1 MSTLEQLKEKN
12 QALEQRVEKL
22 EQRFE
27 NPPVSRRAA
36 IAGGAGILGLSALS
50 GSASAGTNQVGTIG
64 TNSDPVDIEA
74 EDIVARQVG
83 DSNNRPDIF
92 ADEVNVNSLTGQV
105 GDSNNR
111 PDIFA
116 DEVNVNS
123 LTGVNTGP
131 DLQGCRVFLSSTQS
145 ISSNNRT
152 KIRFDRQVYD
162 SNGNFDTTNHEWTC
176 PQDGIYAVNLQ
187 VKFTGGQFGEPR
199 EALIGSGSNAIINR
213 NGASNRMYNSAFGD
227 SLNVSTIGE
236 YQSSDTVAGY
246 AFNEF
251 SSDNVESLDGS
262 DDTFLEVVFL
272 GGL

>member
-92 ADEVNVNSLTGQV
+92 ADEVNVNSLTG
-105 GDSNNR
+105 
-111 PDIFA
+111 
-116 DEVNVNS
+116 
-123 LTGVNTGP
+123 VNTGP

-187 VKFTGGQFGEPR
+187 V
-199 EALIGSGSNAIINR
+199 
-213 NGASNRMYNSAFGD
+213 
-227 SLNVSTIGE
+227 
-236 YQSSDTVAGY
+236 
-246 AFNEF
+246 EF
-251 SSDNVESLDGS
+251 S
-262 DDTFLEVVFL
+262 
-272 GGL
+272 GGGVSAGPLWD